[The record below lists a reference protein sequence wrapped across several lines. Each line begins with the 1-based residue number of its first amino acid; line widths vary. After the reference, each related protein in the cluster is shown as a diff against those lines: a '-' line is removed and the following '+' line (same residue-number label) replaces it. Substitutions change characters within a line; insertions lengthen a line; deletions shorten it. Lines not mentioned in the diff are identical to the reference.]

1 MGEDGERGGAPD
13 ATDRVGS
20 MKRLQ
25 AVVSGRVQGVGF
37 REFVRHEAATRG
49 ICGYV
54 RNSDDGRRVEVVAE
68 GDDAAIEDLVRILH
82 SGPRFAVVDDV
93 DAEFSE
99 ASRGFAK
106 FSVEM

>member
-1 MGEDGERGGAPD
+1 MP
-13 ATDRVGS
+13 VP

-54 RNSDDGRRVEVVAE
+54 RNSDDGQRVEVVAE
-68 GDDAAIEDLVRILH
+68 GDDASIDELMGILQR
-82 SGPRFAVVDDV
+82 GPRFAVVDDV
-93 DAEFSE
+93 EAEFSE

-106 FSVEM
+106 FSVEL

>member
-1 MGEDGERGGAPD
+1 
-13 ATDRVGS
+13 

-54 RNSDDGRRVEVVAE
+54 RNSDDGQRVEVVAE
-68 GDDAAIEDLVRILH
+68 GEDRPLDELMQALH
-82 SGPRFAVVDDV
+82 AGPRFARVERVE
-93 DAEFSE
+93 AQFSE
-99 ASRGFAK
+99 PSLGFSR

>member
-1 MGEDGERGGAPD
+1 
-13 ATDRVGS
+13 V
-20 MKRLQ
+20 KRLQ

-54 RNSDDGRRVEVVAE
+54 RNSDDGQRVEVVAE
-68 GDDAAIEDLVRILH
+68 GDPGALEELMRVLH
-82 SGPRFAVVDDV
+82 SGPRFAVVQEV
-93 DAEFSE
+93 DAEYSE

-106 FSVEM
+106 FSVEL

>member
-1 MGEDGERGGAPD
+1 
-13 ATDRVGS
+13 

-68 GDDAAIEDLVRILH
+68 GEASALEDLLQALR
-82 SGPRFAVVDDV
+82 SGPRFARVDDV
-93 DAEFSE
+93 DTEFSE
-99 ASRGFAK
+99 ASLGFAK
-106 FSVEM
+106 FSVEL

>member
-1 MGEDGERGGAPD
+1 
-13 ATDRVGS
+13 V
-20 MKRLQ
+20 KRLQ

-37 REFVRHEAATRG
+37 REFVRHEATARG

-54 RNSDDGRRVEVVAE
+54 RNSDDGQRVEVVAE
-68 GDDAAIEDLVRILH
+68 GEDAAIEELVLALH
-82 SGPRFAVVDDV
+82 SGPRFAVVHEV
-93 DAEFSE
+93 DAEYSE